1 MHFRTI
7 TWREK
12 NIATN
17 KMSKAITQGHQGHQY
32 FQEKCDNCGE
42 KTQKYR
48 KALLCGI
55 M

>member
-17 KMSKAITQGHQGHQY
+17 KAPKDITQGQQGHQGHQGHQY
-32 FQEKCDNCGE
+32 CHSPESHQ
-42 KTQKYR
+42 
-48 KALLCGI
+48 
-55 M
+55 